1 LKGISS
7 CFEESVRREG
17 KKQSHAQKLYDHNV
31 WSHFTTYIAT
41 ISEAIRKAYKIENC
55 KL

>member
-41 ISEAIRKAYKIENC
+41 ISEAKKSVFVISD
-55 KL
+55 